1 MSRSPPRLCLIEDD
15 PIMGES
21 LADRFALEGFSL
33 DWYQTGG
40 AALEGMKHHD
50 YSAIIS
56 DVRLPDIS
64 GEQVF
69 LASVEHADFLPPFIF
84 ITAFSSVERAVEMLK
99 RGAADYITKPFDI
112 GELVVKIRLAVG
124 QHGSREPT
132 AHESPIG
139 ISPPMLALAESLP
152 RIAQRSRIT
161 LVTGESGV
169 GKEVLAQYLHE
180 LGGKPASP
188 FVAVNCG
195 AIPETLLEAEFFGAE
210 KGAYT
215 GADRARRGYFEQA
228 HGGTLFL
235 DEIGELPQ
243 SMQVKLLRAI
253 QEQQVRRLGSDKVI
267 PVELRIICATNRD
280 LQALVKDGRF
290 REDLYYR
297 VNVVNLRVPPL
308 RDRPHDILWLARR
321 FLVQQAERLAEPT
334 KWLAPVAQ
342 AALLAHSWPGNVR
355 ELRNRIE
362 RACVLSSEPML
373 SAGDLFGDRAEPAKE
388 EGAGLPSL
396 EEFLSE
402 AERAF
407 IESALAR
414 EGGRIALTAA
424 ALGVSRKTLWEK
436 MKRLGI
442 KAIDTEAPGG

>member
-1 MSRSPPRLCLIEDD
+1 MIPGAPRLCLIEDD

-21 LADRFALEGFSL
+21 LVDRFTLEGFAL

-40 AALEGMKHHD
+40 AALEAMKRHR

-69 LASVEHADFLPPFIF
+69 LTTVEQADLVPPFIF
-84 ITAFSSVERAVEMLK
+84 ITAFASVERAVEMLK
-99 RGAADYITKPFDI
+99 QGATDYITKPFDI
-112 GELVVKIRLAVG
+112 GELMAKIRLAVG
-124 QHGSREPT
+124 QHASPAPT
-132 AHESPIG
+132 THESPIG
-139 ISPPMLALAESLP
+139 ISQQMLALAESLP
-152 RIAQRSRIT
+152 RIAQRARIT

-169 GKEVLAQYLHE
+169 GKEVLAHYLHE
-180 LGGKPASP
+180 LGGKPDSP

-210 KGAYT
+210 RGAYT

-253 QEQQVRRLGSDKVI
+253 QEQQVRRLGSDRVI
-267 PVELRIICATNRD
+267 PVELRIVCATNRN
-280 LQALVKDGRF
+280 LQCLVKESRF

-297 VNVVNLRVPPL
+297 VNVVNLNIPPL
-308 RDRPHDILWLARR
+308 RERPKDVLWLAGRI
-321 FLVQQAERLAEPT
+321 LVQQAERLGEPT
-334 KWLAPVAQ
+334 KTLAPTAQ
-342 AALLAHSWPGNVR
+342 AALLAHPWPGNVR
-355 ELRNRIE
+355 ELSNRIE
-362 RACVLSSEPML
+362 RACVLSLRPVL
-373 SAGDLFGDRAEPAKE
+373 SAGELFDEHVEAPRGGDH
-388 EGAGLPSL
+388 GLPTL
-396 EEFLSE
+396 DEFLAE

-407 IESALAR
+407 IESALMR
-414 EGGRIALTAA
+414 EGGRIAMTAA

-442 KAIDTEAPGG
+442 KVPDTEALGG